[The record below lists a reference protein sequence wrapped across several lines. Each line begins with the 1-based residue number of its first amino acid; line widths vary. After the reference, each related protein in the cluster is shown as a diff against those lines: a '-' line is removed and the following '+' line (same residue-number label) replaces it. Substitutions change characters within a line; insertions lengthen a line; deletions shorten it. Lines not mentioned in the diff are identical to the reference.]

1 MSSVKAIPN
10 THELISKIKLHRH
23 KNIFDRIESYAFK
36 AILLLFVCGIGVAIW
51 KTLVTTSAPAITFS
65 ALLIT
70 LLSLLIVFVWGT
82 SQIVEMII
90 ALKAG
95 FKPLTDEI
103 DRRMEQE
110 REMIRE
116 LAICNPIELRERAK
130 HLELEA
136 KFKTRRA
143 AIGVAAVAVVVAIRQ
158 WLESAIKTGYLPQW
172 MDVSFFLNSGA
183 IGFSIGSVIIAI
195 FAGRLERVSGVLSLA
210 ADRSGK

>member
-1 MSSVKAIPN
+1 MSVFKAIPN
-10 THELISKIKLHRH
+10 THELLSKIKSHRH
-23 KNIFDRIESYAFK
+23 KNIFDRIELHAFK
-36 AILLLFVCGIGVAIW
+36 ALALLCSCGIGVGIW
-51 KTLVTTSAPAITFS
+51 TIFFATPARVTTFLALIITLCL
-65 ALLIT
+65 LLII
-70 LLSLLIVFVWGT
+70 LIWGI
-82 SQIVEMII
+82 SQIVELTI

-103 DRRMEQE
+103 DRRIKKE
-110 REMIRE
+110 RELIRE
-116 LAICNPIELRERAK
+116 LSICNPIELRERAK

-158 WLESAIKTGYLPQW
+158 WLESAIKTGYLPHW

-183 IGFSIGSVIIAI
+183 IGFSIGSVIMAVY
-195 FAGRLERVSGVLSLA
+195 AGRLERVSGVLSLA